1 MHPLFLFSLNPHEK
15 LYMSGAV
22 ILDLVRL
29 VYQVGCDNL
38 TICTIDIHLWVY
50 RAYRD
55 LNFVASTDRT
65 TISYCRL
72 LHLILLAFNALSIQG
87 LSAVS
92 GGRKS
97 VFAKREN
104 VSALLIVASQVT

>member
-15 LYMSGAV
+15 LYMSGSV

-29 VYQVGCDNL
+29 VYQVGCDDL

-50 RAYRD
+50 GAYRD

-65 TISYCRL
+65 MISYCRF

-87 LSAVS
+87 LSAIS

-104 VSALLIVASQVT
+104 ASALLIVASQVT